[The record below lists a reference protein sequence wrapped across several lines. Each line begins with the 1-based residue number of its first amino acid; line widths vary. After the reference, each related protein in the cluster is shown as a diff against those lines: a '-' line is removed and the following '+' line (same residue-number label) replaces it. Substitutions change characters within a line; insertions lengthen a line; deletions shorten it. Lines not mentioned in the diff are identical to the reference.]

1 MTPGHWL
8 RAARAAMFAALC
20 VLLAATGHLLMSDR
34 PVPWWALA
42 AAFTGTAAGAWGL
55 AGRERGPLAVTSAAL
70 AVQAALHGGFTL
82 AQRAAPAGT
91 AAAGPHAMC
100 AARGMPSMAMRSM
113 PMPSMPSP
121 AVPAVPDGA
130 AMATGCGHTMAHL
143 SPADPSAVGMLA
155 GHVLAAVLC
164 ALWLAYAERGVFR
177 VLRALAAR
185 LRTPLRVLFGPFAPV
200 PHHPRIHVL
209 RARREHAPRRLLLVR
224 SLTSRGPPP
233 GTAVC

>member
-1 MTPGHWL
+1 
-8 RAARAAMFAALC
+8 MFAALC

-100 AARGMPSMAMRSM
+100 PARGMPSTAMGSM
-113 PMPSMPSP
+113 PMPAMPMPSVPMPSMPSP
-121 AVPAVPDGA
+121 SMPAVPGGD
-130 AMATGCGHTMAHL
+130 AMAAGCGHTMAHL

-200 PHHPRIHVL
+200 PHHPRIHVR

-233 GTAVC
+233 GTAVR